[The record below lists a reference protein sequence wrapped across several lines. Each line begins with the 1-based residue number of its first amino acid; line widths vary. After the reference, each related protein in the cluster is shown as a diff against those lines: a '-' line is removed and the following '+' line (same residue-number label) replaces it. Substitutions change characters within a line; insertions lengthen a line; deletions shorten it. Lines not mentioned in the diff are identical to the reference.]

1 MYYVEI
7 FRHKSIKLMIV
18 SNYWLEKELGDSD
31 KDLNYKL
38 KIKLD
43 AKRVVFCV

>member
-1 MYYVEI
+1 MC
-7 FRHKSIKLMIV
+7 V

-43 AKRVVFCV
+43 AIKTIPSEHKERVAFCV